1 MKTSIINGSE
11 VSRLSVAIQRSL
23 FLLHCKLVRV
33 MSEKGSYLMQK
44 KDNSIYDLIDII
56 KAVDK
61 RAGSV
66 NVLDSPLGCTVIL
79 INFTV

>member
-1 MKTSIINGSE
+1 
-11 VSRLSVAIQRSL
+11 
-23 FLLHCKLVRV
+23 
-33 MSEKGSYLMQK
+33 MQK
-44 KDNSIYDLIDII
+44 KDNSISDLIDII

>member
-1 MKTSIINGSE
+1 
-11 VSRLSVAIQRSL
+11 
-23 FLLHCKLVRV
+23 
-33 MSEKGSYLMQK
+33 MQK

-66 NVLDSPLGCTVIL
+66 KVLDSPLGCTVIL

>member
-1 MKTSIINGSE
+1 
-11 VSRLSVAIQRSL
+11 
-23 FLLHCKLVRV
+23 
-33 MSEKGSYLMQK
+33 MQK

-66 NVLDSPLGCTVIL
+66 NVLDSPLWLYGHSDKLHCLTYPDAVA
-79 INFTV
+79 